1 MKKITL
7 ILALASTIISIQ
19 AKPKYITYE
28 KYGAKG
34 DGVTDDMPAIVAA
47 HAAANEKGLPVKAK
61 DGKTYYIGKGP
72 LTAEIRTDTDFGKA
86 SFIIDDVMV
95 IPGIGLNIIIIITM
109 FLFIYPTIWIFF
121 L

>member
-1 MKKITL
+1 MKAITL
-7 ILALASTIISIQ
+7 IIALTVSIVSIQ
-19 AKPKYITYE
+19 AKPKFITYE

-61 DGKTYYIGKGP
+61 AGKTYYIGNTS

-86 SFIIDDVMV
+86 SFIIDDA
-95 IPGIGLNIIIIITM
+95 GA
-109 FLFIYPTIWIFF
+109 
-121 L
+121 